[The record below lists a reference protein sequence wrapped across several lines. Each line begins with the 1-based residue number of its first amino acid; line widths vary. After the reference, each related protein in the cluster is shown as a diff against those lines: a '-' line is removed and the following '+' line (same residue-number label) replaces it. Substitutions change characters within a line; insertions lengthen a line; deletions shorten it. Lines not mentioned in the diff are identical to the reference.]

1 MFLEKKYIKKINKKA
16 FSIIEISVVLLIV
29 SVMVAGIATGRSMI
43 TKSRLTNAKSLTQ
56 KSIVN
61 EMGDDLIAWFE
72 TSLES
77 SFIPSE
83 SKTDNSLITV
93 WKDSNKSAITKN
105 DAKIGVSPTLVQN
118 VFYNSIPGVRFTGT
132 QYLNFDGK
140 KFAKNSYTVFVV
152 EQRRSGKNENYFIAG
167 ATNGVNQNL
176 VLGYRNN
183 SKVLQAHWGNDF
195 DVPTSLPN
203 YSAQNLIPRIHTF
216 LFNNSIGKQY
226 TLNGKY
232 NYADYKQGDA
242 IIKLAPL
249 TSFNSARV
257 GLYNGVFYEGDLAEI
272 IMFKR
277 SLKTEE
283 VEAIESYLGS
293 KYGIPVS

>member
-29 SVMVAGIATGRSMI
+29 SVMIVGISTGRSMI

-118 VFYNSIPGVRFTGT
+118 VFYNSIPGLRFSGA

-152 EQRRSGKNENYFIAG
+152 EQRRSSKNHNYFIAS
-167 ATNGVNQNL
+167 TNTSNKL
-176 VLGYRNN
+176 FGYRSNIQISQSHTN
-183 SKVLQAHWGNDF
+183 NDF
-195 DVPTSLPN
+195 NVTIPGYLSP
-203 YSAQNLIPRIHTF
+203 IPRIHTF
-216 LFNNSIGKQY
+216 LFNNSVGKQY
-226 TLNGKY
+226 TLNGNNTQTANPSQLNSIDSFDPAKIGY
-232 NYADYKQGDA
+232 
-242 IIKLAPL
+242 LA
-249 TSFNSARV
+249 SVNS
-257 GLYNGVFYEGDLAEI
+257 YYEGDIAEI

>member
-1 MFLEKKYIKKINKKA
+1 MFLKKKYIKKINKKA
-16 FSIIEISVVLLIV
+16 FSIIEISVVILIV

-61 EMGDDLIAWFE
+61 EMGDDLIAWYE

-83 SKTDNSLITV
+83 AKTDGSLITV

-132 QYLNFDGK
+132 QYLNFNGK

-152 EQRRSGKNENYFIAG
+152 EQRSTGEANYYNSFISSSIRGWAIR
-167 ATNGVNQNL
+167 L
-176 VLGYRNN
+176 SLGYYGSNN
-183 SKVLQAHWGNDF
+183 ILQSHFSNDLLT
-195 DVPTSLPN
+195 VVPN
-203 YSAQNLIPRIHTF
+203 YKPQTPSIHTF
-216 LFNNSIGKQY
+216 LFNNTIGKQY
-226 TLNGKY
+226 TLNGKFKY
-232 NYADYKQGDA
+232 T
-242 IIKLAPL
+242 
-249 TSFNSARV
+249 TSPTQPESLNSYNSATI
-257 GLYNGVFYEGDLAEI
+257 GYHQGPTQTYYYKGDLAEI

>member
-1 MFLEKKYIKKINKKA
+1 MFLEKKYIKKINKNA
-16 FSIIEISVVLLIV
+16 FSIIEISVVLLII

-56 KSIVN
+56 KSVIN
-61 EMGDDLIAWFE
+61 EMGNDLIAWYE

-77 SFIPSE
+77 SFVPSE
-83 SKTDNSLITV
+83 AKTDGSLITV

-105 DAKIGVSPTLVQN
+105 DATIGVSPTLMQN
-118 VFYNSIPGVRFTGT
+118 VFYNSIPGLRFTGT
-132 QYLNFDGK
+132 QYLNFNGT

-152 EQRRSGKNENYFIAG
+152 EQRMSNKTGNYFVSG
-167 ATNGVNQNL
+167 QNPVAYQRL
-176 VLGYRNN
+176 ALGYSSNT
-183 SKVLQAHWGNDF
+183 SIMQSHYGSGNDF
-195 DVPTSLPN
+195 PITIMAYSSPT
-203 YSAQNLIPRIHTF
+203 PRIHTF

-226 TLNGKY
+226 TLNGK
-232 NYADYKQGDA
+232 NTSSIAQ
-242 IIKLAPL
+242 LNPL
-249 TSFNSARV
+249 TSYISATIGYHV
-257 GLYNGVFYEGDLAEI
+257 STTSTSFYVGDLAEI